1 MQPLESGALQLLEA
15 HCENRMPILEVGG
28 GEVGGTITDYNIHSN
43 YTTISSK
50 RFFMNQYMDQN
61 CSWACHNL
69 AVLVLALVLVLT
81 TCTEIWD
88 QVLKLDLATGLLLKP
103 KLKEVGKLG
112 SC

>member
-50 RFFMNQYMDQN
+50 RF
-61 CSWACHNL
+61 L
-69 AVLVLALVLVLT
+69 
-81 TCTEIWD
+81 
-88 QVLKLDLATGLLLKP
+88 
-103 KLKEVGKLG
+103 
-112 SC
+112 